1 MAQAPMF
8 RDASSGFT
16 GKNLL
21 ELFKIKTSKIQDR
34 FMPLIK
40 SILKCVRLFTVTAL
54 VSASSFVGA
63 SAFAATCP
71 DVKFPAKVV
80 VAETDL
86 MLNGI
91 GLRKATFFSVKVY
104 VAGLYLP
111 QISGDAEQIL
121 TTDQSWQLLLHF
133 VRDVDSEDIQDAF
146 AEGFE
151 NVTDGKIEA
160 MRSEIEAI
168 NALVPD
174 LKVGDRL
181 TFNHEAGKGI
191 SVNFNDLSNSAIGGA
206 DLAAILLSIWL
217 GEDPPNDDLKTG
229 LLGGECE

>member
-1 MAQAPMF
+1 
-8 RDASSGFT
+8 
-16 GKNLL
+16 
-21 ELFKIKTSKIQDR
+21 
-34 FMPLIK
+34 MPLIK
-40 SILKCVRLFTVTAL
+40 AMLKYAHLFTVTVLIA
-54 VSASSFVGA
+54 ASFFGGA
-63 SAFAATCP
+63 SATAATCP
-71 DVKFPAKVV
+71 DVKFPAKST

-86 MLNGI
+86 VLNGI

-111 QISGDAEQIL
+111 EISGDSERIL
-121 TTDQSWQLLLHF
+121 TTDQSWQLVLHF
-133 VRDVDSEDIQDAF
+133 VRDVDSEDIRDAF

-160 MRSEIEAI
+160 IRPQMEAI

-181 TFNHEAGKGI
+181 TFNHEAGKGV
-191 SVNFNDLSNSAIGGA
+191 SVDFNDSSNSAVGGV
-206 DLAAILLSIWL
+206 DFAAILLAIWL